1 MGCIKSLPRP
11 EQHPSL
17 IVSPHKSQMLSAKVV
32 LLGDSGVG
40 KSSIAQRYVNNT
52 FSDAFDI
59 TVGGGYLQQVVRLKD
74 STVLKLDIWDTGG
87 QERFRALLQM
97 YYREAQAA
105 VICYDVNVE
114 KSLESCEYWV
124 RELKS
129 REENCLLFLVGNKCD
144 VKTSG
149 KRVDAAKVEGFAV
162 ANGMAWFETSAKT
175 GENVNKLFDRLAN
188 EVAEKARKK
197 EDKSPA

>member
-1 MGCIKSLPRP
+1 MGCAASQPASQPPL
-11 EQHPSL
+11 L
-17 IVSPHKSQMLSAKVV
+17 IVAKKPQLLSAKIV

-59 TVGGGYLQQVVRLKD
+59 TVGGGYLQQIVRLQD
-74 STVLKLDIWDTGG
+74 GSNLKLDIWDTGG

-105 VICYDVNVE
+105 IICYDVNRE

-124 RELKS
+124 NQLKTH
-129 REENCLLFLVGNKCD
+129 EEQCLLYLVGNKSD
-144 VKTSG
+144 MHSAERTLS
-149 KRVDAAKVEGFAV
+149 AAKVEAFAV
-162 ANGMAWFETSAKT
+162 ANGMTWFETSAKT
-175 GENVNKLFDRLAN
+175 GENVNRLFDRLAT
-188 EVAEKARKK
+188 EVAAKLQGKAAL
-197 EDKSPA
+197 SA